1 MSMKLGRLELVL
13 GRFTI
18 VGRPTKLKGRRFQQ
32 EQIVYVLRRVDGGYK
47 MGVRD
52 NNRSGS
58 SERSEAEMVDRSADL
73 QGPIQPLLPLPLR
86 GTRERFPIRW
96 APLEH
101 FLIVSR

>member
-1 MSMKLGRLELVL
+1 MKLYRLELVFR
-13 GRFTI
+13 RFTI

-73 QGPIQPLLPLPLR
+73 QGPIQPLLPLPLC

-96 APLEH
+96 APLEP